1 MELRGQGHTFQ
12 VSPVVD
18 VTVIICAVSS
28 HGLGNVP
35 CRLFMKMYSLITNQS
50 PGPKIVHVDNREQ
63 ITWQFLNGQMTDVLS
78 IQRLLKL
85 VACKDFP
92 VWLCAA

>member
-1 MELRGQGHTFQ
+1 MELRGQRHTFQ
-12 VSPVVD
+12 VPPVVD

-28 HGLGNVP
+28 HG
-35 CRLFMKMYSLITNQS
+35 LFMKMYSLITNQS